1 MEERMGLPAKGEFVG
16 LGIYFEGGS
25 RGFAE
30 GLDLGRER
38 KRRLKDGS
46 QAWDPS

>member
-1 MEERMGLPAKGEFVG
+1 MEERMGVLAKEEFVG

-30 GLDLGRER
+30 GLDLGCGR

-46 QAWDPS
+46 QAWDLS